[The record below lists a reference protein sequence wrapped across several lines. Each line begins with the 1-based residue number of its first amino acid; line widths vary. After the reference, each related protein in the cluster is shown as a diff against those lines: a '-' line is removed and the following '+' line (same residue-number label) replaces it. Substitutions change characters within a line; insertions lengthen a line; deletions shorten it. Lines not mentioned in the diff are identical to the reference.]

1 MIIDLEEVRSDIN
14 RLDSMVAEVRDYI
27 YEIDD
32 TEETYGILDAM
43 DELQAKI
50 TELQI
55 RQRWI

>member
-1 MIIDLEEVRSDIN
+1 MIDLEEIRSDIN
-14 RLDSMVAEVRDYI
+14 RLDSVVAEVRDYI

-32 TEETYGILDAM
+32 TEETYDILDAM

>member
-1 MIIDLEEVRSDIN
+1 MIIDLEEIRSDIN
-14 RLDSMVAEVRDYI
+14 RLDSVVAEVRDYI

-32 TEETYGILDAM
+32 TEETYDILDAM

-50 TELQI
+50 TELQM

>member
-1 MIIDLEEVRSDIN
+1 MIDLEEIRSDIN
-14 RLDSMVAEVRDYI
+14 RLDSVVAEVRDYI

-32 TEETYGILDAM
+32 TEETYDILDAM

-50 TELQI
+50 TELQM